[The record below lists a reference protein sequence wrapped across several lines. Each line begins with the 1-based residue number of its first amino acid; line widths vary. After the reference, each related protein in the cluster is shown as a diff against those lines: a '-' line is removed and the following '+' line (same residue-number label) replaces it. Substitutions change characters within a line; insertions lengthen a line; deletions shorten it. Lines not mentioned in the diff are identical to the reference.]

1 MVTEE
6 VLLVSSPGFGIIDSG
21 CSRTLVGQQTLN
33 EFMRLYQEKEMD
45 VPESRPQQN
54 LFRFGNGQE
63 ELSER
68 VVSMPVRLHGKRGR
82 IEAAIIKGRA
92 PLLLSRNTLKSLD
105 AKLDF
110 AAETVSLQ
118 GGPPRPLQVN
128 ASGQFVLNVLE
139 DAEEQETEV
148 LFSAA
153 VDDEGSEDGRDQE
166 TEQTTEELLQGPTR
180 SMTRREQRCLM
191 AHSEAWNKQKQSN
204 CAVAELFSPP
214 RFAAQAE
221 ARGERG
227 VSFDIQQGWDL
238 TDTKQQQQVSEQLE
252 DEAPELLVCCPECK
266 HWGGWYRLNKHKLP
280 LATQIRNQ
288 RIAQAQVEFCVQQ
301 IKKQLKRGGRVL
313 VEHPWSSDMW
323 KYPPMQK
330 LLQSGQLALHR
341 ADMCAYGLSD
351 PDNQLPVLKPT
362 GLAVSHED
370 MSACVLTCPGH
381 QAHQEIAGHTS
392 QGQSRSALAAIYTKH
407 FVGIWLSCIRP
418 QSRLCMHSPTV
429 DGEINPMSDGTECL
443 EVLAAA
449 ASLQDPSKVRS
460 TLKKLHNNLGHPS
473 TRTLQRILKNAGATE
488 QAVKEAEQIEAACDV
503 CLQRKR
509 PTPSLPANPE
519 KAVDFNQRVGWDVKN
534 LPGWGVNQKVKCVNI
549 VDFATSFQVMVP
561 FYEKETSDVLRK
573 AYQEAWQRWA
583 GPPTEVITDPAR
595 TNQAESVFQQLE
607 GDGTRVLSIAAEAH
621 AQLGKVEK
629 HGHLFEVIL
638 QKVLDQIQPTNREE
652 YEQCLVQTMNA
663 KNELLNH
670 HGLSPCQLVFGRNP
684 KIPGDLIQEQ
694 PCPISGTLPLADDA
708 VAKAQTIR
716 NQARMALIASQD
728 DKSLRAALNARP
740 RVEREFLPGDFV
752 AYWRTQKYERGVR
765 LVGGRW
771 YGTAIVMGKVGRNF
785 LIFHR
790 KNMFKV
796 APEHLRHVTTEERL
810 LAQTDGREFIGL
822 DTLLQNK
829 EQLGSQFVD
838 LTGTPT
844 PLQLATSPLEQD
856 DVWIKKGDLLCRIHR
871 TARTKMFMPD
881 PQDPVL
887 KGLSLENWRKTFRSD
902 TKEVVVHHLWS
913 DEASREAPWGET
925 PWKGETQFQIRARRE
940 MPPRVSAESSTPA
953 QVTVAQASQSTGET
967 PETLNAAETNPPA
980 SEPRRQNSPTPIRMS
995 SRWSPIADDQGKE
1008 HQEPVGY
1015 GPIRLRQHEKG
1026 PPLFL
1031 LRPEETQIEDLQDI
1045 LSEQHGTKRSLS
1057 PDGQPSAPSKQLK
1070 TEGEDECLLAE
1081 LAREH
1086 GPAPCI
1092 EVLIASFLQKKM
1104 QKELH
1109 HSKNPPLIQE
1119 QVDLAKT
1126 TEWLTLRD
1134 EKQALKVLPPA
1145 EARKIRLH
1153 KPDRVMTSRRF
1164 VIVEKHEDG
1173 NTKIK
1178 ARWCLR
1184 GHHDPDLLQK
1194 VLAGKCHS
1202 PTLSQFGR
1210 SLILQMIVS
1219 HKWVMHLGDIN
1230 GAFLE
1235 ADVREKALSNPVF
1248 AELPPGGVPGV
1259 EPGSLVQVLGNIY
1272 GANDAPHEWY
1282 CEFDKVAIASGF
1294 TRSKF
1299 DNCMYMCYGPD
1310 GNLEGVLGAH
1320 ADDTITGGEGETYL
1334 AAVEKLKSRFPF
1346 RKWRSGTGEFLG
1358 TIYEQDPKSFE
1369 ISFGQKEY
1377 AEHIQPIK
1385 ISKERTK
1392 RSRLPANPQEV
1403 SALRAV
1409 NGALSWL
1416 STQTRPD
1423 VAVQTSQSQQC
1434 FPRPTVFDLLQANQA
1449 IRRARQQSDLKI
1461 RVPFIPPEELTLCFW
1476 SDAAFANTEELKT
1489 QGGWIV
1495 GFTSTRMRQ
1504 GADVPVHCFS
1514 WKSYRLPRVVASTMG
1529 GEAQAYST
1537 AAGVCEWIALMT
1549 AECLDGPFPLEDA
1562 EEVLTRRKPIGM
1574 TDCRSLFDHLH
1585 SLGSRGALDD
1595 RRTAI
1600 DVAIIRQS
1608 IRRTVLKPDGF
1619 QQVTC

>member
-1 MVTEE
+1 MASSSDGYGGQRRFSGDSLDPKEYRRWRLWALAKMAATKDLQATQRGPFVFCLLDGLALETTEHLTLDKLREENGDKHIWALLDERFPDKLAHDHMAECLKEVFELHANDNEGIVAWCSRVQEAFAKCRRKVAVDFPSEARGWVCLNASGLSADQRAIVTAKTQGDLKMETVIAAMRSCFPEFRAVRKQSRSATAFVVQQEASGDEDEPESGLPSGGDGPDAVVFEEMEAFLAEHGFHDSASGSNSEVFDEAEVAEVLAATWKEKRVEISKLQKARKFGQAASVKKQFSRDLTDIQKKSRCRKCGQIGHWARNCPSNNPSGKGDKVNGAAMVTDE

-33 EFMRLYQEKEMD
+33 DFMRLYQEKEMD
-45 VPESRPQQN
+45 VPESKPQQN

-128 ASGQFVLNVLE
+128 ASGQFILNVLE
-139 DAEEQETEV
+139 DAEEGDQTEV

-153 VDDEGSEDGRDQE
+153 VDSDEPELAQREEQE
-166 TEQTTEELLQGPTR
+166 TDTDQWLAGPTR
-180 SMTRREQRCLM
+180 AMTRREQRCLL
-191 AHSEAWNKQKQSN
+191 AHSEAWDKQRQSK
-204 CAVAELFSPP
+204 CTVAELFSPP
-214 RFAAQAE
+214 RFSRQVE

-227 VSFDIQQGWDL
+227 LSFDIQQGWDL
-238 TDTKQQQQVSEQLE
+238 TNTKQQHLVSKQLE
-252 DEAPELLVCCPECK
+252 EEAPELLVCCPECK

-280 LATQIRNQ
+280 LTTQLRNQ
-288 RIAQAQVEFCVQQ
+288 RIAQSQVDFCVQQ

-362 GLAVSHED
+362 GLAVSHQD
-370 MSACVLTCPGH
+370 MQPCVLTCPGH
-381 QAHQEIAGHTS
+381 QVHQEIAGHTL
-392 QGQSRSALAAIYTKH
+392 QGSSRSALAAIYTKH
-407 FVGIWLSCIRP
+407 FVEIWLSSILP
-418 QSRLCMHSPTV
+418 QSRLCMFAELQETPM
-429 DGEINPMSDGTECL
+429 DGVSESLDHQ

-449 ASLQDPSKVRS
+449 AALQDPTKVQN

-473 TRTLQRILKNAGATE
+473 SRTLLRILKNAGATE
-488 QAVKEAEQIEAACDV
+488 QALKEAEQVESSCDV

-519 KAVDFNQRVGWDVKN
+519 KAVDFNQRIGWDVKN

-549 VDFATSFQVMVP
+549 VDYATSFQVMVP
-561 FYEKETSDVLRK
+561 FYEKETSEVLKR
-573 AYQEAWQRWA
+573 AYLEAWQRCA
-583 GPPTEVITDPAR
+583 GPPAEVITDPAR

-607 GDGTRVLSIAAEAH
+607 GEGTRVLSIAAEAH

-638 QKVLDQIQPTNREE
+638 QKVLDQVQPASREE
-652 YEQCLVQTMNA
+652 YEQCIVQTMNA

-684 KIPGDLIQEQ
+684 RIPGDLLQEW
-694 PCPISGTLPLADDA
+694 PCPVSGTLPLTDDA
-708 VAKAQTIR
+708 VARAQTIR
-716 NQARMALIASQD
+716 NQARVALIASQN

-785 LIFHR
+785 LIYHR

-810 LAQTDGREFIGL
+810 LAQTDGREFLGL

-844 PLQLATSPLEQD
+844 PLQLATNPEDQD
-856 DVWIKKGDLLCRIHR
+856 DVWIRRGDLLCRVHR
-871 TARTKMFMPD
+871 NLRTKLFTPN

-887 KGLSLENWRKTFRSD
+887 QGLSLENWRKTIRSD
-902 TKEVVVHHLWS
+902 TKEVAVHQIWS
-913 DEASREAPWGET
+913 DETSREAVWGEN
-925 PWKGETQFQIRARRE
+925 PWKGESQFQVRARR
-940 MPPRVSAESSTPA
+940 VLQSSAQAGDVAPA
-953 QVTVAQASQSTGET
+953 QAMPAEASVSTGT
-967 PETLNAAETNPPA
+967 TN
-980 SEPRRQNSPTPIRMS
+980 ELVSPNESDPQEVS
-995 SRWSPIADDQGKE
+995 SQREVSPVSVRPSARWSPIAHDQISTI
-1008 HQEPVGY
+1008 QESTGY
-1015 GPIRLRQHEKG
+1015 GPVRLRQHEKG
-1026 PPLFL
+1026 PPIFL
-1031 LRPEETQIEDLQDI
+1031 LRPEQTQIEDMQDI

-1057 PDGQPSAPSKQLK
+1057 PEGQPSAPSKLSK

-1081 LAREH
+1081 LTREN
-1086 GPAPCI
+1086 GPASCV

-1109 HSKNPPLIQE
+1109 HSRNPPVIQE

-1134 EKQALKVLPPA
+1134 EKQALKVIPPR
-1145 EARKIRLH
+1145 EARKIRSN
-1153 KPDRVMTSRRF
+1153 KPDRVMTSRF

-1173 NTKIK
+1173 NSKIK

-1194 VLAGKCHS
+1194 VVAGKCHS

-1219 HKWVMHLGDIN
+1219 HKWVMHLGDIK

-1235 ADVREKALSNPVF
+1235 ADVREKAMLNPVY

-1259 EPGSLVQVLGNIY
+1259 EPGS
-1272 GANDAPHEWY
+1272 
-1282 CEFDKVAIASGF
+1282 CSGF
-1294 TRSKF
+1294 
-1299 DNCMYMCYGPD
+1299 G
-1310 GNLEGVLGAH
+1310 
-1320 ADDTITGGEGETYL
+1320 
-1334 AAVEKLKSRFPF
+1334 
-1346 RKWRSGTGEFLG
+1346 
-1358 TIYEQDPKSFE
+1358 
-1369 ISFGQKEY
+1369 
-1377 AEHIQPIK
+1377 
-1385 ISKERTK
+1385 
-1392 RSRLPANPQEV
+1392 
-1403 SALRAV
+1403 
-1409 NGALSWL
+1409 
-1416 STQTRPD
+1416 
-1423 VAVQTSQSQQC
+1423 
-1434 FPRPTVFDLLQANQA
+1434 
-1449 IRRARQQSDLKI
+1449 
-1461 RVPFIPPEELTLCFW
+1461 
-1476 SDAAFANTEELKT
+1476 
-1489 QGGWIV
+1489 
-1495 GFTSTRMRQ
+1495 
-1504 GADVPVHCFS
+1504 
-1514 WKSYRLPRVVASTMG
+1514 
-1529 GEAQAYST
+1529 
-1537 AAGVCEWIALMT
+1537 
-1549 AECLDGPFPLEDA
+1549 
-1562 EEVLTRRKPIGM
+1562 
-1574 TDCRSLFDHLH
+1574 
-1585 SLGSRGALDD
+1585 
-1595 RRTAI
+1595 
-1600 DVAIIRQS
+1600 
-1608 IRRTVLKPDGF
+1608 
-1619 QQVTC
+1619 